1 MSEISTNCAAIN
13 LSAAAPFSRGRT
25 WEPGGRRTDLWNPGH
40 QLDSKG
46 VDWIEKVSDDR
57 CRPRH
62 GRHFATAALAAGYA
76 VVATGRNSDA
86 VAKALGEAD
95 NLLVNA
101 ANFYAGYFEELMP
114 SRWSGSWRRA
124 SPARRT
130 SPARFCRLCES
141 SAPATSSRSPRARAS
156 WASSSI
162 PPAAPPSSAL
172 RGGQRRCSPEVA
184 PFGIHTTIVNPG
196 FFRTEL
202 LTQARGKRYAQ
213 GSSRA
218 RYESIK
224 SRGSIVD
231 WIDVC
236 MLVPDPLGTWMI
248 RLP

>member
-62 GRHFATAALAAGYA
+62 GRHFATAALAAGDA

-95 NLLVNA
+95 NLLVNNA

-124 SPARRT
+124 SSARRT
-130 SPARFCRLCES
+130 SPARFYRLCES
-141 SAPATSSRSPRARAS
+141 SAPSTSSRSPRARAS

-172 RGGQRRCSPEVA
+172 RVDKGA
-184 PFGIHTTIVNPG
+184 A
-196 FFRTEL
+196 
-202 LTQARGKRYAQ
+202 ARGRPVRHPHHHRQPRVLPHRASHS
-213 GSSRA
+213 GSR
-218 RYESIK
+218 
-224 SRGSIVD
+224 
-231 WIDVC
+231 
-236 MLVPDPLGTWMI
+236 
-248 RLP
+248 